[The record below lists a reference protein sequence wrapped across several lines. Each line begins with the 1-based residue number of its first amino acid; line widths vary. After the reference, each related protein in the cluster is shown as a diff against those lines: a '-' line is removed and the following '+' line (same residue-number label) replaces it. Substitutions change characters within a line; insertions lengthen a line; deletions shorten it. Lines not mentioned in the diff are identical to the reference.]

1 VTIVVGMSRTVWLGA
16 LWLGLGACG
25 QDDSAPSSQF
35 GIEGRVLDDLTG
47 AGVEHADVHFSSDTL
62 DRADV
67 TADLD
72 GKFMLDVSVRE
83 GVEFGII
90 HAERDGYEAGAA
102 RTIYFDGTT
111 HVITLRLREK
121 SKAK

>member
-1 VTIVVGMSRTVWLGA
+1 MSKTVWIGA
-16 LWLGLGACG
+16 LWLGLSACA
-25 QDDSAPSSQF
+25 QDDSAASSQF
-35 GIEGRVLDDLTG
+35 EIQGRVLDDLTG
-47 AGVEHADVHFSSDTL
+47 GAVEHAGVHFSSDTL

-72 GKFMLDVSVRE
+72 GRFTLQVHVRE
-83 GVEFGII
+83 GVEFGVIS
-90 HAERDGYEAGAA
+90 AERDGYEPGTA

-121 SKAK
+121 SKTK